1 MIYLRCVFI
10 IAYLTILCLYFFSE
24 TSGNFKR
31 RAVNKIALAVLFE
44 AYAVSA
50 YLLHSPLFSMRM
62 ILPIGLFF
70 AFLGDIF
77 LLWNFVRGGICF
89 SIGNFCLLFYEI
101 MLMRYER
108 LPLRILFPALRSF
121 SCSGERRC
129 SYIKRSSS
137 ISAACAFFRRI
148 FSAFQCT
155 ALSARCSPPCVRVPA

>member
-108 LPLRILFPALRSF
+108 LPLRILFPA
-121 SCSGERRC
+121 
-129 SYIKRSSS
+129 
-137 ISAACAFFRRI
+137 AAVFLLF
-148 FSAFQCT
+148 
-155 ALSARCSPPCVRVPA
+155 